1 MLAGVGLGEQ
11 QLEQRLVG
19 RIDGL
24 GQLPEAGADELPGGD
39 VRQVA
44 EVEHLF
50 GADEAFAEQG
60 PAVFVV
66 APFMAGGTSH
76 HRGVRPPSQIALR

>member
-66 APFMAGGTSH
+66 APFMGRRH
-76 HRGVRPPSQIALR
+76 QPPQRVRPPSQIALR